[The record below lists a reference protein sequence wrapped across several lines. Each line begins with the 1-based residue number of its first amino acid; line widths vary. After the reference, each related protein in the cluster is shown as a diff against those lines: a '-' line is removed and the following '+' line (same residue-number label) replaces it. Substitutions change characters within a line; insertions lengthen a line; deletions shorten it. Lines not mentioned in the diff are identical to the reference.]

1 MFPEPSENLHSSSQH
16 YDVQPSFDFNQS
28 VTSHLHVSEAPEIT
42 SAPNIQREDE
52 LLFQENDFLEIND
65 LADTEPTLANME
77 NHVENL
83 QFEDGLSELDLF
95 QDAEMFLRD
104 LGPITHDTVS
114 HSYMNTVDSNIDS
127 QNYQLLTNQAVD
139 ELWMH
144 DVRNI
149 LSSEEGYDAGSISL
163 PTPGIVISTRHSAA
177 KLPNN
182 VFAFS
187 EMDRDARFPSHLG

>member
-1 MFPEPSENLHSSSQH
+1 MFPEPSENLHYSSQH